1 MENFKVKDLSLAE
14 KGKGR
19 IAWAEM
25 QMKPLMLIREEF
37 EKEKPLANMQ
47 ISMALHVTKETA
59 VLVRTLKAAGA
70 KIAITSCNPL
80 STQDDVAAALAKEGI
95 NVFAWRNESEEE
107 YWNNFNRIL
116 DFKPQLVIDDGAD
129 LISLIHTKRTELI
142 GKIIGGA
149 EETTTGI
156 MRIKNMERENVL
168 KFPVIDVNDADT
180 KRLFDNHLGTAQS
193 TFDALM
199 RSCNILLCGKK
210 VVIIGYGF
218 CGSGL
223 AKRAKGLGA
232 EVIIVEVDPI
242 KALSALM
249 EGYRVMTMSEA
260 AKIGDIFITVTGN
273 KNVIDEKHFKLMKDG
288 AILLNVGH
296 FDVEINVKK
305 LREIAKEIKQINYCV
320 EEFKLENKKLYL
332 LAKGRLANLACAE
345 GHPSEVM
352 ALSFCN
358 QALAMKF
365 LVENKE
371 KLENKLYAMPK
382 ELDKNVAELML
393 KAKNVEIEIL
403 SEEQKE
409 YLEGWK

>member
-1 MENFKVKDLSLAE
+1 MEEFKVKDISLAE

-95 NVFAWRNESEEE
+95 NVFAWRNETEEE

-210 VVIIGYGF
+210 VVIVGYGF

-249 EGYRVMTMSEA
+249 EGYRVMTMNEA
-260 AKIGDIFITVTGN
+260 SKIGDIFITVTGN
-273 KNVIDEKHFKLMKDG
+273 KNVIDERHFKLMKDG

-305 LREIAKEIKQINYCV
+305 LREIAKEIKKINYCV